1 MKERT
6 KRILDGLWEDRPE
19 LKICKSDIIAAW
31 GFLYNCFKKKG
42 KLLAC
47 GNGGSAA
54 DADHIVGELMN
65 RLSRRRPVPQPTATR
80 LAELFGKEGEKLGST
95 LQCGMPAI
103 SLVSQSGLLTA
114 IANDFAA
121 DLIFAQQVYGYGK
134 KGDVLLAISTSG
146 NSPNILQ
153 AMRVAKALDMSVI
166 GLTGGSGGKM
176 KNMCDVAIMV
186 PSTLTPHTQELHQ
199 PLYHVL
205 CDMLE
210 EEFFGETGEE

>member
-1 MKERT
+1 MKEKT
-6 KRILDGLWEDRPE
+6 KRILDGLWEYRPE

-65 RLSRRRPVPQPTATR
+65 RLSRRRPVPAETAR
-80 LAELFGKEGEKLGST
+80 KLKEYFGSEGEHLAGI
-95 LQCGMPAI
+95 LQCAMPAI
-103 SLVSQSGLLTA
+103 SLVSQAGLLTA
-114 IANDFAA
+114 IANDFSA
-121 DLIFAQQVYGYGK
+121 DLIFAQQVYGYGR

-146 NSPNILQ
+146 NSPNVLQ
-153 AMRVAKALDMSVI
+153 AIRVAKALDMKVI
-166 GLTGGSGGKM
+166 GLTGGKGGKM
-176 KNMCDVAIMV
+176 KSMCDVAIVV
-186 PSTLTPHTQELHQ
+186 PSTITPHTQELHQ

-210 EEFFGETGEE
+210 EEFFGEEE